1 MNVQRKVHIEA
12 APQTIYDVIMDAQRL
27 ADWVTIHQGLEDAP
41 AGTLRKGSTLTQTL
55 KLAGRSFKVRWK
67 IIENDRAKRV
77 VWEGDGPVRSRAKVI
92 YDLTADG
99 DGTHFSYTNEY
110 HLPGGA
116 LGKMAGPAVRRVTGG
131 ELDRSLVALKK
142 LVE

>member
-1 MNVQRKVHIEA
+1 MKVQREVHFDA
-12 APQTIYDVIMDAQRL
+12 PPQTIYEVIMDAGRL
-27 ADWVTIHQGLEDAP
+27 GDWVTVHEGLEDAP
-41 AGTLRKGSTLTQTL
+41 VGALRKGSTLTQTL

-67 IIENDRAKRV
+67 VVQNDPAERV
-77 VWEGDGPVRSRAKVI
+77 VWEGEGPVRSRAKVI

-99 DGTHFSYTNEY
+99 DGTRFSYTNEY

-116 LGKMAGPAVRRVTGG
+116 LGKMAEPAVRRVTGG
-131 ELDRSLVALKK
+131 ELDRSLEALRK

>member
-116 LGKMAGPAVRRVTGG
+116 LGKMAGPAIRRVTGG

>member
-67 IIENDRAKRV
+67 VIENDRAKRV

-116 LGKMAGPAVRRVTGG
+116 LGKMAGPAVRRVTGR
-131 ELDRSLVALKK
+131 ELDRSLAALKK

>member
-1 MNVQRKVHIEA
+1 MNVQREVHIEA

-131 ELDRSLVALKK
+131 ELDRSLAALKK

>member
-116 LGKMAGPAVRRVTGG
+116 LGKMAGPAVRRVTGR
-131 ELDRSLVALKK
+131 ELDRSLAALKK